1 MVKYAR
7 PLILVLA
14 LLGLGAAFGALYVH
28 YRIIKD
34 PTYTSFCDINET
46 VSCEA
51 VLESPYATVK
61 GIPVAVG
68 GVIWSALILL
78 IAALGMRRDKPDA
91 YAASAAYIF
100 VLATVALSAVL
111 YLGYASFFVIGK
123 ACPLCMTMYVA
134 VIGIFLIAGGIS
146 MTLSALPSRLG
157 RDLRGIA
164 TSPTLAV
171 VALLFI
177 AGSVSLV
184 AFFPRAEEQT
194 VTTAGEVYTP
204 PTETIDPDQLAE
216 FNKWVDSQPHVN
228 VPVPA
233 NGAQALKIGR

>member
-14 LLGLGAAFGALYVH
+14 LLGLGAAVAALYVH

-61 GIPVAVG
+61 GIPVAAG

-111 YLGYASFFVIGK
+111 YLGYASFFLIGK
-123 ACPLCMTMYVA
+123 ACPLCINMYV
-134 VIGIFLIAGGIS
+134 
-146 MTLSALPSRLG
+146 
-157 RDLRGIA
+157 
-164 TSPTLAV
+164 
-171 VALLFI
+171 
-177 AGSVSLV
+177 
-184 AFFPRAEEQT
+184 
-194 VTTAGEVYTP
+194 
-204 PTETIDPDQLAE
+204 
-216 FNKWVDSQPHVN
+216 
-228 VPVPA
+228 
-233 NGAQALKIGR
+233 